1 MTNDGEKC
9 ITEDDPTVQ
18 IGIPHKEL
26 SPAIVNFLD
35 GRKKTFYIHKNS
47 DGDVLINMVGNY
59 LQLQERD
66 YFGLT
71 YYDKHGNKN
80 WVYSDRCISKKLK
93 NLLWEFY
100 FEVKF
105 YPQEPSQLADDFTR
119 YLLCLQLRQDIYTK
133 RLPLTFAT
141 KALLASYVVQEL
153 RGDYHEHPP
162 LLDYSTFLS
171 EAKTSDSITAEFV
184 EKVKDLHKQHKG
196 LTPGEA
202 ESAYLEVAKKLNMYG
217 IFTFPAR
224 DNNNPVVIGISAPG
238 ISVFSDQVRI
248 HRFLWNHI
256 IKFAYRKNVF
266 SVKLKPNKAINGK
279 KTFTYKMDDNGSAK
293 RTWRCGV
300 EHHTFFRLIQ
310 PEDDLK
316 SNVICAPRG
325 NRIFHYH
332 GRTQY
337 QTKLHAT
344 MFDHVSS
351 DIDRSDS
358 IRVDKNEVCYI
369 IPVEVLDE
377 KNRVDSRIEDPVSE
391 INLVHENYLTPS
403 KDARISS
410 KDQFT
415 KDTFNS
421 SGYGSAPSSSRVRFA
436 DRLPLKLEG
445 KKVRKN
451 LFGKG
456 KEDDIEKQGFI
467 PIGGT
472 YPKDNEEIKTDIVLT
487 NEEMSEIPI
496 DYMVSVYHSGQSI
509 NDMKRKH
516 VCCGAISNRSNKKN
530 NIKKDDISEPI
541 TLTEDVEKYPLRY
554 KVDVYHSGK
563 KNAQKYGI
571 NRNKKNFKRLTHEGV
586 TDVVKRDKVDLT
598 FYPHDTTEH
607 PVKERLK
614 KHNELECEP
623 LRKFASKYHSG
634 LSVMSKKEAKEQRKI
649 VKRDRLL
656 THESTPSKTTK
667 SKCIKCNCIGSQPS
681 NDRKRKTKFE
691 DNDVY
696 DLSTEPY
703 EGPLSIECKKE
714 EFKGAPL
721 SSVCAPYEIPKYR
734 PSNKKNSSALTC
746 IKPQKRAKKDDEY
759 TINDNYPKI
768 KEEYHVVK
776 KKLKEEEYPGVEIK
790 KKTEFIEKI
799 EERPI
804 IEYDVAKSVID
815 TEKDWSLKVSDGRES
830 GIKKS
835 TQISKTLLPQRM
847 STPHS
852 SKDNIYGLCCDAYDG
867 PLETVEKKNELDSNP
882 IDNYVHAYQIPQYTT
897 KKSKR
902 RNNRRS
908 VTSEDQDLEQKND
921 IPSSSNEIEIRNET
935 NIYNL
940 NVEPYKGKLEVVN
953 KSSDLEKIPI
963 NKHAQY
969 YDIPEYLPRDEK
981 RYEVKETQ
989 PSSHKIV
996 RETIILTQKAESEKP
1011 TTVLSKEVAF
1021 ANENL
1026 DNSTKKEKTN
1036 SLTRFIGRFNKKDND
1051 VGKKKQGTILSDQDS
1066 GVDDILSGTE
1076 AGTLTRK
1083 DNQKEIKKDQKRKKS
1098 NLLCSSTGKKGSMAY
1113 LPIQQIHHSSIDK
1126 GYPMKEEPYVGELES
1141 FSKNS
1146 ELPSE
1151 SLRNSVQVYHSGL
1164 SDSKP
1169 SWNKRFIIFSRTKH
1183 EGVEEI
1189 IEKNEINKDPY
1200 QLLST
1205 QPFDGPLEKLT
1216 HDNEISTEPI
1226 KHYSKVYHHGQS
1238 TLTGGNKKGKS
1249 KKNNKKRD
1257 SLLIDSEE
1265 EDYQPKDKTS
1275 SLSRFM
1281 GFFNRRG
1288 GRSNNEDAVNDGLT
1302 TENDSGM
1309 DASNS
1314 SAEVPTK
1321 YSLERYDKKNK
1332 NKTSKYIINT
1342 EPYLGTYDN
1351 TIRVNELQME
1361 PLKDSVNVYHSG
1373 QSVSTIKHKKHILS
1387 DQTTESDTDDE
1398 KRNGRSNTL
1407 TRIIGKFHM
1416 PKKSNGT
1423 NTLDGGYPRISGKY
1437 EGEYETINRI
1447 DEVKKI
1453 PLTQEVQLYD
1463 IPKYHAKIEK
1473 KNNEPSCSYCT
1484 PVGRRQSSNVYDK
1497 TEDMTNEEDAHLNL
1511 HKDQDK
1517 SQIDKIKKSNIESD
1531 MLGGENESKTLN
1543 KDDYTV
1549 TVMVPEHMIEE
1560 DFNISIP
1567 EDALEKYQTDKNI
1580 KAHILINKD
1589 SNLKVKK
1596 KKKNNISCYGKSKD
1610 KPINLDIYPKEVKY
1624 EGPIYDIKSC
1634 QSLPKTKLEEFVDV
1648 YPIPKY
1654 KNKADS
1660 NKKNKTLVCFKKN
1673 DTDNKI
1679 ETKDNDLYVGKIS
1692 YEKPEIESQIKYKTD
1707 IDVESR
1713 KPELEAFYEI
1723 PTKEKEIKTHVQN
1736 IELPKSEVK
1745 VEKHAIKEP
1754 KLSSL
1759 DCAGE
1764 LPDLKLN
1771 ITNETLQKETNTSNE
1786 YLKNNEF
1793 EDINMKMSVPET
1805 LSSGNVQISV
1815 PDISLNDTER
1825 DIKAH
1830 IVIDE
1835 PEIIENTTTFESKSE
1850 NLPSLS
1856 YSSENNDEKNT
1867 SVKFQYNIQP
1877 IKNEIQLD
1885 TTTFKVKTETKKTKL
1900 KEPKRGQLNYDT
1912 KISEFEIESSYE
1924 VPPKKAELYFDAPEV
1939 KIERE
1944 VKREISVPTGKINL
1958 EYPEIKMETS
1968 DIKVEKIKI
1977 NKEDFGLHIDT
1988 HVQKPKTPKCGQ
2000 FNCAKKSPEAEIDA
2014 SYKFSPKKIDIPL
2027 ESPKINLEE
2036 DVEIKVL
2043 VPEHLAEEDIKISI
2057 PETSMDLQ
2065 GPDVKARIMI
2075 DDSKIKLPEVK
2086 YKSKQNKL
2094 SCLSCIGK
2102 KKNKFPTNFEAY
2114 PPQITYDGPVNEL
2127 KSEPTMTTVKL
2138 DQHVNLYPIPKYS
2151 VNTKK
2156 SRKCSSLNCVGKKP
2170 GMHHEIAYSKP
2181 DIKSPEGEITTDIEQ
2196 PSGHVEIPQLTAEA
2210 KIDKPEIKV
2219 RKPKAK
2225 EPTCASLNCFAKK
2238 TRHEIDAS
2246 YEIPSKKIDVQ
2257 VESPQINLDIEQPSG
2272 RVEVPQITAEAK
2284 IDKPEI
2290 KVKKPRVK
2298 GPKCAPL
2305 NCFAKKP
2312 KHDIKASYEI
2322 PSKKIDVKVETPE
2335 VNLDIEQPSA
2345 SIEIPELTAEAKI
2358 DKPEITVKKPKV
2370 KGPKCAP
2377 LSCFGRKPKHDIEAS
2392 YEIPSKKIDVK
2403 VETPDVNLDIEQ
2415 PSGSIEI
2422 PELTAEAKIDKPEI
2436 TVKKPKVKGPK
2447 CAPLSCFA
2455 KKPKHDIEASYEIPS
2470 KKIDVKVETPDVN
2483 LDIEQPSASIE
2494 VPELTAEAKINKPEI
2509 TVKKPKV
2516 KGPKCAPLSCFGR
2529 KPKHDIDVSYEIP
2542 SKKIDVKV
2550 ETPDVNL
2557 DIEQPSASVEV
2568 PQLTAE
2574 AKIGKPEITVKKPK
2588 VKGPKCA
2595 PLSCFGR
2602 KPKHD
2607 IDVSYEIPSKK
2618 IDVKVGSPD
2627 VNLDIEQP
2635 SASVEV
2641 PQITAEAKID
2651 KPEITVKKPKI
2662 KGPKCAPLNCFA
2674 KKPKHDIDVS
2684 YEIPSKKIEVQVESP
2699 DVNLDIEQPSASI
2712 EVPEL
2717 TAEAKIGKPEIEVKK
2732 PKVKRPKCAPLSC
2745 FGRKPRH
2752 DIDVSYEIPSKKID
2766 VQVESPDVNLDI
2778 EQPSTSI
2785 EVPQITAEAKIG
2797 KPEITV
2803 KKPKVKGPKC
2813 APLSCFG
2820 IKPKHDIE
2828 ASYEIPSKKIDV
2840 KVETPD
2846 VNLDIEQPSAS
2857 VEVPHLTAEA
2867 KIGKPE
2873 VEVKKPKVKG
2883 LKCAPLN
2890 CFAKKP
2896 KHDIDVSYE
2905 IPSKKIDVKVESP
2918 DVNLDVEQPS
2928 TSVEVPQLTAEA
2940 KIDKP
2945 EITVKKPKVKGPKC
2959 APLNCFAKKPKHD
2972 IEASYEIPSK
2982 KIDVKVETPEV
2993 NLDIEQPSAGI
3004 EVPELTAEAKFG
3016 KPEITVKKPKVKGP
3030 KCAPLNCF
3038 AKKPKHDID
3047 VSYEIPS
3054 KKIEVQVESPDVN
3067 LDIEQPS
3074 ASVEVPQLTVE
3085 AKIDKPEIKVKK
3097 PKVKGPKCAPL
3108 SCFGRKPKH
3117 DIEASYEIPS
3127 KKIDVQVETPDVNLD
3142 IEQPSGSIE
3151 VPELTAEA
3159 KIGKPEIEVKKPKV
3173 KGPKCAPLNCF
3184 AKKPKHDIDVSYELP
3199 SKKIDVKVETP
3210 DVNLDIEQPSASIEV
3225 PQLTAE
3231 AKIDKPEI
3239 TVKKPK
3245 VKGPKCAPSSCF
3257 GRKPKHDIEA
3267 SYEIP
3272 SKKIDVKVETPDVNL
3287 DIEQPSASIEVP
3299 QLTAEA
3305 KIDKPEIEVKKPK
3318 VKGPKC
3324 APLNCFAKK
3333 PKHDIE
3339 ASYKIPSKK
3348 IDVEVE
3354 TPEVNLDIEQ
3364 PSASIEVPELTAEA
3378 KFGKPEI
3385 EVKKPKVKGPKCAP
3399 LNCFAK
3405 KPKHDIDVSYE
3416 IPSKKIDVQVET
3428 PDVNLDIEQPSASV
3442 EVPQIIAEA
3451 KIDKP
3456 EITVKKPKVKGP
3468 KCAPLSCFGRK
3479 PKHDIDVSY
3488 EIPSKKIN
3496 MNVESPDVNLDIE
3509 QPSASIEVPE
3519 LTAEAKIDKPEITVK
3534 KPKVKGP
3541 KCAPLNCF
3549 GRKPRHDIDVSY
3561 EIPSK
3566 KIDVQVESPDVNL
3579 DIEQPS
3585 ASVEVPQLT
3594 AEAKIGKPEIEV
3606 KKPKVKGPKCAPL
3619 NCFAKKPKHDIDV
3632 SYEIPSKKI
3641 DVQVE
3646 SPDVNLDIEQ
3656 PSASVEVPQLTAE
3669 AKIGKPEIEVKKP
3682 KVKGPKCVPL
3692 NCFAKKPKH
3701 DIDLSY
3707 EIPSKKIDI
3716 HVESPD
3722 VNLDIEQPSASVEV
3736 PQITAEAKIDKPE
3749 ITVKKPKVKGPK
3761 CAPLS
3766 CFGRKP
3772 KHDIDVSY
3780 EIPSK
3785 KIDVKVETPDVNLD
3799 IKQPSASVEVPQLTA
3814 EAKIGKP
3821 EITVKKPKVKGPKCA
3836 PLSCFGRKPKHDID
3850 VSYEIPSK
3858 KIDVKVGSP
3867 DVNLDI
3873 EQPSASVEV
3882 PQITAEAKIDKPEIT
3897 VKNPKVKGP
3906 KCAPLSCFGRKPKHD
3921 IDVSYEIPSKKID
3934 VKVETPDVNLDIE
3947 QPSASVEVP
3956 QLTAEAKIDKPE
3968 IEVKKPKV
3976 KGPKCAPLSC
3986 FGRKPKH
3993 DIEASYEIPSKK
4005 IDVQVE
4011 SPDVNL
4017 DIERPSASVEV
4028 PQLTA
4033 EAKIDKPEITVK
4045 KPKVKGPKCVPL
4057 NCFAKKPKHDI
4068 EASYEIPSKK
4078 IDVKVETPDVNLD
4091 IEQPSASI
4099 EVPQLTAEAKI
4110 DKPEIEVKK
4119 PKVKGP
4125 KCAPLSCFGRK
4136 PKHDIEASYEI
4147 PSKKIDVKVETPE
4160 VNLDIEQPSASVEV
4174 PQITAEAKI
4183 DKPEI
4188 EVMKPKVKGP
4198 KCAPLNC
4205 FAKKPKHDIDVSYE
4219 IPSKKIDVKVETPDV
4234 NLDIE
4239 QPSASIEV
4247 PELTAEAKIGKPEIE
4262 VKKPKV
4268 KGPKCAPLTCFAKE
4282 PKYDIDASYKIPSK
4296 KIDVQVESPDINID
4310 VEQPSANIEVPHLT
4324 AEAKLGRPAIDVD
4337 KPKVKGPKCAPLNC
4351 YTKKPK
4357 YDIDASY
4364 EIPTKTFDYQLESPD
4379 VNIDI
4384 KEPTLSVEIPELVT
4398 EVKTI
4403 KPEIDLTKPNANFDA
4418 SFEVPS
4424 NNIDLHVESPEVK
4437 LDIQQPTFSAN
4448 IPELHV
4454 ETNLDKPEIE
4464 VKKPKFK
4471 GPACG
4476 QFNCAKK
4483 SPEIEIDASY
4493 KLSPKKIDIPLESP
4507 KINLDEDVK
4516 IKVLVPEHLAEEDIR
4531 ISIPETSMDLQ
4542 GPDVK
4547 ARIMI
4552 DDSKITLPEVKYKS
4566 KQNKFSCLS
4575 CIGKKKTKLP
4585 TNFEAYPPQITYD
4598 GPVNELKSEPTMT
4611 TVKLDQHV
4619 ALYPIPKYNVS
4630 TKKNRKCSSLNCVG
4644 KKPGMHHEVAYS
4656 KPDIKSVEGEITTDI
4671 EQPSA
4676 SIEVPQ
4682 LTAEARIDKPEIEVK
4697 KPRAKGPK
4705 CAPLSCFGRKPK
4717 HEIDASYEIP
4727 PKKID
4732 VKVESP
4738 DVNINIE
4745 QPSSVSIDVPQLT
4758 TEAKIDKPEIEVKK
4772 PKIKGQKCA
4781 PLNCFGRKP
4790 KHDIEASYEI
4800 PSKKIDVQ
4808 VESPEV
4814 KLDIQQPT
4822 FSADSLELKED
4833 ADLEKIDINTKKIK
4847 LKGPKFGHFNLT
4859 KKSPKGE
4866 LDTSYE
4872 LSSKEGNILLES
4884 PNVNL
4889 ENDVKIKVLVPEHL
4903 AEEDL
4908 RISIPETS
4916 MNLQEEDIKAHIII
4930 NDKKISSSEVYH
4942 KPKNIGFSCFS
4953 CIGGNKRNVPVNFD
4967 AYPPQITYDGPV
4979 NELKLEPLMK
4989 TTKLDQHV
4997 NLYQIPKYKVM
5008 KNKPLIKE
5016 KDNNKLDILEFQ
5028 RVTDTSKNLTSMFT
5042 TTDPLS
5048 GDLNSHL
5055 TISLHQK
5062 MDCECKVIF
5071 CRTDNE
5077 EVGAC
5082 CRSCA
5087 YSKCYQTLS
5096 ANINMNNI
5104 VKGVPEITILQPSK
5118 PSLLSILKKPFKG
5131 NSKNEKDENY
5141 KKISK
5146 KNKSFHYSSDSSF
5159 NSPDIKEKEEEKE
5172 SDIIDAVMP
5181 TNDQSKL
5188 NSQNSAANMVLN
5200 NPNNVSL
5207 NKPSMNSNTTGIP
5220 QNNMRSSVLNG
5231 TVSLQ
5236 QSSGPYRKA
5245 EPLDGEVIR
5254 EERIEHVYKL
5264 RGTGNAPT
5272 LDPSDM
5278 SLSATLA
5285 KCVEENSSLPRVT
5298 MVCKDVHVKDYG
5310 VLEPYIT
5317 EESNLP
5323 HTTIQSW
5330 QETDVGPDTIYTE
5343 TDPSGKVTKKT
5354 IKTQQTKHTIQK
5366 QSYQTFNVDDNTLP
5380 PKNTTIDKTVKVT
5393 TPRISSGT
5401 KGPVVE
5407 TRTRTVAY
5415 ECHPEEA
5422 LVTKDGDVPGEFVSS
5437 KTVTTGNKTIETI
5450 TYKTEKDGIVET
5462 RVEHKVTI
5470 HSDDNVDHDAELSQ
5484 ALLDVTSMDPDMAI
5498 EKIEVKQETQN

>member
-1051 VGKKKQGTILSDQDS
+1051 DS

-2345 SIEIPELTAEAKI
+2345 SIEVPELTAEAKI

-2447 CAPLSCFA
+2447 CAPLNCFA

-2470 KKIDVKVETPDVN
+2470 KKIDVKVET
-2483 LDIEQPSASIE
+2483 
-2494 VPELTAEAKINKPEI
+2494 
-2509 TVKKPKV
+2509 
-2516 KGPKCAPLSCFGR
+2516 
-2529 KPKHDIDVSYEIP
+2529 
-2542 SKKIDVKV
+2542 
-2550 ETPDVNL
+2550 
-2557 DIEQPSASVEV
+2557 
-2568 PQLTAE
+2568 
-2574 AKIGKPEITVKKPK
+2574 
-2588 VKGPKCA
+2588 
-2595 PLSCFGR
+2595 
-2602 KPKHD
+2602 
-2607 IDVSYEIPSKK
+2607 
-2618 IDVKVGSPD
+2618 
-2627 VNLDIEQP
+2627 
-2635 SASVEV
+2635 
-2641 PQITAEAKID
+2641 
-2651 KPEITVKKPKI
+2651 
-2662 KGPKCAPLNCFA
+2662 
-2674 KKPKHDIDVS
+2674 
-2684 YEIPSKKIEVQVESP
+2684 P

-2778 EQPSTSI
+2778 EQPSASV
-2785 EVPQITAEAKIG
+2785 EVPQLTAEAKIG
-2797 KPEITV
+2797 KPEIEV

-2820 IKPKHDIE
+2820 RKPKHDIDV
-2828 ASYEIPSKKIDV
+2828 SYEIPSKKIDV

-2857 VEVPHLTAEA
+2857 VEVPQLTAEA

-2873 VEVKKPKVKG
+2873 
-2883 LKCAPLN
+2883 
-2890 CFAKKP
+2890 
-2896 KHDIDVSYE
+2896 
-2905 IPSKKIDVKVESP
+2905 
-2918 DVNLDVEQPS
+2918 
-2928 TSVEVPQLTAEA
+2928 
-2940 KIDKP
+2940 
-2945 EITVKKPKVKGPKC
+2945 
-2959 APLNCFAKKPKHD
+2959 
-2972 IEASYEIPSK
+2972 IE
-2982 KIDVKVETPEV
+2982 
-2993 NLDIEQPSAGI
+2993 
-3004 EVPELTAEAKFG
+3004 
-3016 KPEITVKKPKVKGP
+3016 VKKPKVKGP

-3054 KKIEVQVESPDVN
+3054 KKIDIHVESPDVN

-3074 ASVEVPQLTVE
+3074 ASVEVPQITAE
-3085 AKIDKPEIKVKK
+3085 AKIDKPEITVKK

-3159 KIGKPEIEVKKPKV
+3159 KIGKPEIEVK
-3173 KGPKCAPLNCF
+3173 
-3184 AKKPKHDIDVSYELP
+3184 
-3199 SKKIDVKVETP
+3199 
-3210 DVNLDIEQPSASIEV
+3210 
-3225 PQLTAE
+3225 
-3231 AKIDKPEI
+3231 
-3239 TVKKPK
+3239 
-3245 VKGPKCAPSSCF
+3245 
-3257 GRKPKHDIEA
+3257 
-3267 SYEIP
+3267 
-3272 SKKIDVKVETPDVNL
+3272 
-3287 DIEQPSASIEVP
+3287 
-3299 QLTAEA
+3299 
-3305 KIDKPEIEVKKPK
+3305 
-3318 VKGPKC
+3318 
-3324 APLNCFAKK
+3324 
-3333 PKHDIE
+3333 
-3339 ASYKIPSKK
+3339 
-3348 IDVEVE
+3348 
-3354 TPEVNLDIEQ
+3354 
-3364 PSASIEVPELTAEA
+3364 
-3378 KFGKPEI
+3378 
-3385 EVKKPKVKGPKCAP
+3385 
-3399 LNCFAK
+3399 
-3405 KPKHDIDVSYE
+3405 
-3416 IPSKKIDVQVET
+3416 
-3428 PDVNLDIEQPSASV
+3428 
-3442 EVPQIIAEA
+3442 
-3451 KIDKP
+3451 
-3456 EITVKKPKVKGP
+3456 
-3468 KCAPLSCFGRK
+3468 
-3479 PKHDIDVSY
+3479 
-3488 EIPSKKIN
+3488 
-3496 MNVESPDVNLDIE
+3496 
-3509 QPSASIEVPE
+3509 
-3519 LTAEAKIDKPEITVK
+3519 
-3534 KPKVKGP
+3534 
-3541 KCAPLNCF
+3541 
-3549 GRKPRHDIDVSY
+3549 
-3561 EIPSK
+3561 
-3566 KIDVQVESPDVNL
+3566 
-3579 DIEQPS
+3579 
-3585 ASVEVPQLT
+3585 
-3594 AEAKIGKPEIEV
+3594 
-3606 KKPKVKGPKCAPL
+3606 
-3619 NCFAKKPKHDIDV
+3619 
-3632 SYEIPSKKI
+3632 
-3641 DVQVE
+3641 
-3646 SPDVNLDIEQ
+3646 
-3656 PSASVEVPQLTAE
+3656 
-3669 AKIGKPEIEVKKP
+3669 
-3682 KVKGPKCVPL
+3682 
-3692 NCFAKKPKH
+3692 
-3701 DIDLSY
+3701 
-3707 EIPSKKIDI
+3707 
-3716 HVESPD
+3716 
-3722 VNLDIEQPSASVEV
+3722 
-3736 PQITAEAKIDKPE
+3736 
-3749 ITVKKPKVKGPK
+3749 
-3761 CAPLS
+3761 
-3766 CFGRKP
+3766 
-3772 KHDIDVSY
+3772 
-3780 EIPSK
+3780 
-3785 KIDVKVETPDVNLD
+3785 
-3799 IKQPSASVEVPQLTA
+3799 
-3814 EAKIGKP
+3814 
-3821 EITVKKPKVKGPKCA
+3821 
-3836 PLSCFGRKPKHDID
+3836 
-3850 VSYEIPSK
+3850 
-3858 KIDVKVGSP
+3858 
-3867 DVNLDI
+3867 
-3873 EQPSASVEV
+3873 
-3882 PQITAEAKIDKPEIT
+3882 
-3897 VKNPKVKGP
+3897 
-3906 KCAPLSCFGRKPKHD
+3906 
-3921 IDVSYEIPSKKID
+3921 
-3934 VKVETPDVNLDIE
+3934 
-3947 QPSASVEVP
+3947 
-3956 QLTAEAKIDKPE
+3956 
-3968 IEVKKPKV
+3968 
-3976 KGPKCAPLSC
+3976 
-3986 FGRKPKH
+3986 
-3993 DIEASYEIPSKK
+3993 
-4005 IDVQVE
+4005 
-4011 SPDVNL
+4011 
-4017 DIERPSASVEV
+4017 
-4028 PQLTA
+4028 
-4033 EAKIDKPEITVK
+4033 
-4045 KPKVKGPKCVPL
+4045 
-4057 NCFAKKPKHDI
+4057 
-4068 EASYEIPSKK
+4068 
-4078 IDVKVETPDVNLD
+4078 
-4091 IEQPSASI
+4091 
-4099 EVPQLTAEAKI
+4099 
-4110 DKPEIEVKK
+4110 
-4119 PKVKGP
+4119 
-4125 KCAPLSCFGRK
+4125 
-4136 PKHDIEASYEI
+4136 
-4147 PSKKIDVKVETPE
+4147 
-4160 VNLDIEQPSASVEV
+4160 
-4174 PQITAEAKI
+4174 
-4183 DKPEI
+4183 
-4188 EVMKPKVKGP
+4188 
-4198 KCAPLNC
+4198 
-4205 FAKKPKHDIDVSYE
+4205 
-4219 IPSKKIDVKVETPDV
+4219 
-4234 NLDIE
+4234 
-4239 QPSASIEV
+4239 
-4247 PELTAEAKIGKPEIE
+4247 
-4262 VKKPKV
+4262 
-4268 KGPKCAPLTCFAKE
+4268 
-4282 PKYDIDASYKIPSK
+4282 
-4296 KIDVQVESPDINID
+4296 
-4310 VEQPSANIEVPHLT
+4310 
-4324 AEAKLGRPAIDVD
+4324 